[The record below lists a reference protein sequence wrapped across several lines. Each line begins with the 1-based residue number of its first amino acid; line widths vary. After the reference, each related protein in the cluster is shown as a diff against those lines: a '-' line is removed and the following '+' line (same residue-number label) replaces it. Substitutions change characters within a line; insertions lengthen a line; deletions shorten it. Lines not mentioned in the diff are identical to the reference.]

1 MKIALD
7 LENCYGINKLEEELD
22 FTRVDGIDGF
32 CSLYAP
38 NGTLKTSLAK
48 TLKDIEEGNLSRDII
63 FPDRE
68 TKRIVNLNDQPI
80 AADQI
85 MVIKSYDESYI
96 SKQVSTLLVN
106 EALKRDYD
114 QGGIALC

>member
-1 MKIALD
+1 M
-7 LENCYGINKLEEELD
+7 
-22 FTRVDGIDGF
+22 
-32 CSLYAP
+32 YAP

-48 TLKDIEEGNLSRDII
+48 TLKDIEEGNLSKDNV

-68 TKRIVNLNDQPI
+68 TKRIVTLDGKPV

-85 MVIKSYDESYI
+85 MVINSYDESYS

-114 QGGIALC
+114 EALKEVDDKRNR

>member
-1 MKIALD
+1 M
-7 LENCYGINKLEEELD
+7 
-22 FTRVDGIDGF
+22 
-32 CSLYAP
+32 YAP

-48 TLKDIEEGNLSRDII
+48 TLKDIEEGNLSKDNV

-68 TKRIVNLNDQPI
+68 TKRIVTLDGQPV

-85 MVIKSYDESYI
+85 MVINSYDESYS

-114 QGGIALC
+114 EALKEVDDKRNR